1 MRREELTPK
10 PLHGALK
17 PFWRVKRGVMARYD
31 MMAPSYDVRYGE
43 EQSKKHEVA
52 LQTLGS
58 LCGKMVLD
66 EGCGTGLLL
75 SKIAGYNTSIVGVDL
90 SRRML
95 KRAVEGFRLL
105 KNVHFICCDADF
117 LPLGENLFDC
127 VFSFTLLQNM
137 PKPKTTLEEA
147 VRVAKGGSTLVFTGQ
162 KGSFSED
169 EFFKLLR
176 KAGLLVVRSFEEGSK
191 DYVAICKR

>member
-1 MRREELTPK
+1 
-10 PLHGALK
+10 
-17 PFWRVKRGVMARYD
+17 MAHYNA
-31 MMAPSYDVRYGE
+31 MAPSYDALYGE

-58 LCGKMVLD
+58 LSGEMVLD
-66 EGCGTGLLL
+66 AGCGTGLLFY
-75 SKIAGYNTSIVGVDL
+75 KIAGYNPSIVGVDL

-95 KRAVEGFRLL
+95 KRAVEGFRPL

-137 PKPKTTLEEA
+137 LTPKTTLEEA
-147 VRVAKGGSTLVFTGQ
+147 VRVAKGDSTLVFTG
-162 KGSFSED
+162 KKKAFSED
-169 EFFKLLR
+169 EFLKLLR
-176 KAGLLVVRSFEEGSK
+176 EAGLHIVRFFEEGLK
-191 DYVAICKR
+191 DYAAICYINSKLPP

>member
-1 MRREELTPK
+1 MRREGLKPK

-17 PFWRVKRGVMARYD
+17 PFWQVKKGVMARYD
-31 MMAPSYDVRYGE
+31 MVAPSYDVRYGE

-58 LCGKMVLD
+58 FCGKMVLD

-90 SRRML
+90 SRGML
-95 KRAVEGFRLL
+95 KRAVEELRPW

-117 LPLGENLFDC
+117 LPLRENLFDC
-127 VFSFTLLQNM
+127 VFSHTLLQNM
-137 PKPKTTLEEA
+137 PKPKTTLDEV
-147 VRVAKGGSTLVFTGQ
+147 VRVSKGGSTLV
-162 KGSFSED
+162 
-169 EFFKLLR
+169 
-176 KAGLLVVRSFEEGSK
+176 
-191 DYVAICKR
+191 